1 MVILILEIS
10 IQTIDEL
17 NEKYHQSKQIFKSF
31 EQCGLNYLCNNADL
45 VIQKLASL
53 TATSTYKILTDQHE
67 AVTLSTEQNIFSK

>member
-31 EQCGLNYLCNNADL
+31 EQYGLNHLCKNVFFMYETFGKFNRNFH
-45 VIQKLASL
+45 V
-53 TATSTYKILTDQHE
+53 
-67 AVTLSTEQNIFSK
+67 